1 MNSGES
7 STLAKEA
14 RPKGANCY
22 GCAHFFITWDKQF
35 PYACRKMEFR
45 SKRLPCEEVLEADG
59 QPCLAR
65 EEKTEPASASR
76 QSTLPAGASVTNSDA
91 NRAAEAVKAKKKPLR
106 VGGKLNLSV

>member
-22 GCAHFFITWDKQF
+22 GCAHFFITWDKLF

-65 EEKTEPASASR
+65 EEKTEPASR
-76 QSTLPAGASVTNSDA
+76 QSTLSAGASVTNSDA